1 MPLPRLPHPPAPIWR
16 WLPGRLPRRCLLP
29 PLAWSRPSRRLSP
42 ITSSAR
48 TPRRWW
54 GAWKALPT
62 NSPPFSAD
70 SSKRGATDMG
80 MGAATGRGGGGG
92 RGRRGRKKAVMS
104 EINITPM
111 VDVMLV
117 LLIIFMVA
125 APMMTVGVPVDLP
138 QTAANEMPSQTQPI
152 TVAVTPEG
160 VIYVDDDIV
169 AEADLTSTLTSMGA
183 NGAEDRIFLRG
194 DTTADYGSVMRVM
207 GILSAAGFSKIGLIT
222 EREPG

>member
-1 MPLPRLPHPPAPIWR
+1 
-16 WLPGRLPRRCLLP
+16 
-29 PLAWSRPSRRLSP
+29 
-42 ITSSAR
+42 
-48 TPRRWW
+48 
-54 GAWKALPT
+54 
-62 NSPPFSAD
+62 
-70 SSKRGATDMG
+70 MG
-80 MGAATGRGGGGG
+80 MGAAAGRGGGG

-125 APMMTVGVPVDLP
+125 APMMTAGVPIDLP
-138 QTAANEMPSQTQPI
+138 KTAAADMPSQTQPI
-152 TVAVTPEG
+152 TVAVTPDG
-160 VIYVDDDIV
+160 VIYVDENVV

-207 GILSAAGFSKIGLIT
+207 GILSAAGFTKIGLIT

>member
-1 MPLPRLPHPPAPIWR
+1 
-16 WLPGRLPRRCLLP
+16 
-29 PLAWSRPSRRLSP
+29 
-42 ITSSAR
+42 
-48 TPRRWW
+48 
-54 GAWKALPT
+54 
-62 NSPPFSAD
+62 
-70 SSKRGATDMG
+70 MG
-80 MGAATGRGGGGG
+80 MGVAAGRGGGG

-125 APMMTVGVPVDLP
+125 APMMTVGVPIDLP
-138 QTAANEMPSQTQPI
+138 QTAANEMPSQTQPV

-160 VIYVDDDIV
+160 VVYVDEDIV
-169 AEADLTSTLTSMGA
+169 AEADLISTLTGLNTSPD
-183 NGAEDRIFLRG
+183 DRIFLRG

-207 GILSAAGFSKIGLIT
+207 GILSSAGFTKIGLIT

>member
-1 MPLPRLPHPPAPIWR
+1 
-16 WLPGRLPRRCLLP
+16 
-29 PLAWSRPSRRLSP
+29 
-42 ITSSAR
+42 
-48 TPRRWW
+48 
-54 GAWKALPT
+54 
-62 NSPPFSAD
+62 
-70 SSKRGATDMG
+70 MG
-80 MGAATGRGGGGG
+80 MGAAGGGGGGG

-125 APMMTVGVPVDLP
+125 APMMTAGVPIDLP
-138 QTAANEMPSQTQPI
+138 KTSAGDMPNQADPI

-160 VIYVDDDIV
+160 VIYVNEDVV
-169 AEADLTSTLTSMGA
+169 AEADLTSTLATMGA

-194 DTTADYGSVMRVM
+194 DTTANYGSVMRVM
-207 GILSAAGFSKIGLIT
+207 GILSAAGYTKIGLIT